1 MKTFQITETEVK
13 TAFDVAKSDEAKKIL
28 AALFCKPEAK
38 PSLDDYKSIKSYEDA
53 CEALDISPILN
64 CPNMYAC
71 EKHPGNS
78 EMHTHF
84 SERMELPSHI
94 IALIKLETISRAL
107 WGKEFQP
114 KPDAEG
120 SNIYSYPSF
129 ALYTKEEIEIM
140 DDNDKGALLS
150 AYAGNGAYAGFG
162 FLHESIRSS
171 GEGAYIGFRLCQE
184 TEEKATYF
192 GRQFTELW
200 AEYLAYNFIVG
211 DKLIK

>member
-38 PSLDDYKSIKSYEDA
+38 PSLGDYKSIKSYEDA

-120 SNIYSYPSF
+120 SNIYYYPWF
-129 ALYTKEEIEIM
+129 ALYTKEEIERM

-150 AYAGNGAYAGFG
+150 AHATAGAVAGFG
-162 FLHESIRSS
+162 SLYALIV
-171 GEGAYIGFRLCQE
+171 APRLRLRTLGSACARKRKKKQLISVGSLLN
-184 TEEKATYF
+184 F
-192 GRQFTELW
+192 GLSTWLTT
-200 AEYLAYNFIVG
+200 L
-211 DKLIK
+211 L